1 MHTKSELLSLLRAR
15 GLRLKKSLGQHYLID
30 PAMGRRLVDLCALT
44 SQDLVVEIGAGLG
57 AITDVLAER
66 AARVVAIER
75 DRTIAEL
82 LVARL
87 ASYPNVE
94 ILCRDALEVSW
105 APWKGCTVV
114 GLIPYLITSPL
125 LVRLC
130 EEVSQVHAVWLG
142 VQQEVA
148 DRLTARAGTKAY
160 GRLSILVQYRW
171 QVAQRAK
178 IPRRVFFPQPAVDSA
193 WVELAARRAP
203 AVRVDDETLFFELVR
218 TAFSQRRKTLVN
230 CLLGW
235 RDLSREQ
242 IQACLRTVELPASVR
257 GEAVSLEGFA
267 ALANHLQAVR

>member
-1 MHTKSELLSLLRAR
+1 LLTLLRSR
-15 GLRLKKSLGQHYLID
+15 GLRLKKALGQHYLID
-30 PAMGRRLVDLCALT
+30 PALGRRLVGLCALT
-44 SQDLVVEIGAGLG
+44 SHDLVVEIGAGLG

-66 AARVVAIER
+66 AGRVVAIER
-75 DRTIAEL
+75 DRAIAEL
-82 LVARL
+82 LATRL
-87 ASYPNVE
+87 ASHPNVE
-94 ILCRDALEVSW
+94 IVCRDALEVSW

-130 EEVSQVHAVWLG
+130 EDAAQVRAAWLG

-148 DRLTARAGTKAY
+148 DRLTAQAGTKAY

-178 IPRRVFFPQPAVDSA
+178 IPRRAFLPAPAVDSA
-193 WVELAARRAP
+193 WVELAARHAP
-203 AVRVDDETLFFELVR
+203 AVRVDDEALFFELVR
-218 TAFSQRRKTLVN
+218 AAFSQRRKTLVN

-235 RDLSREQ
+235 RGLSREQ
-242 IQACLRTVELPASVR
+242 IQACVQAVQLPTTVR

-267 ALANHLQAVR
+267 TLANHLQSVR